1 MKKDYSIRHV
11 HFIDIDDDKNDAEAY
26 VDFKKMN
33 NEGKAYQYSCSN
45 GKCIFKEK

>member
-1 MKKDYSIRHV
+1 
-11 HFIDIDDDKNDAEAY
+11 
-26 VDFKKMN
+26 MN